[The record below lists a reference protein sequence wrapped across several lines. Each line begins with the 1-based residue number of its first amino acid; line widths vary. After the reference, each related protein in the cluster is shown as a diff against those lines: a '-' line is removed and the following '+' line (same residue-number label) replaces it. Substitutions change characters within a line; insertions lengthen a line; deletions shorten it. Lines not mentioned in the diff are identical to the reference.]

1 MPSHSVPPSSYRRRI
16 DRPPH
21 GRRRTARRWRTAVA
35 SVLVTLVT
43 GGALWA
49 LGAATAHPETVSLLP
64 DDAVPAILTD
74 PDSRP
79 VELGLRFR
87 TSEPVEAVAVQAYLG
102 PNNHGPHQ
110 ATLWSGRGRPLARVQ
125 FGGSAGSGLR
135 EVPLDRPVRLE
146 PGRSYVV
153 SYTAP
158 GGHYST
164 DEYFFDRP
172 ISNGPLS
179 AGEDAGVYTYRPGEF
194 PRSTYR
200 ATNYQV
206 DVVVRPA
213 GSDAEPTTSPTPS
226 ASAPASSA
234 PPSQT
239 ASPSTST
246 GPSAPATSPTAPSTS
261 PSSPTSPSA
270 PTTATSTPTAAPPAG
285 GFPTR
290 ASAGLPDGWQ
300 PKRTVSGTY
309 TISTPGAVVEDLR
322 VTNGTINVTAKN
334 VTLRRVQ
341 AVGSVIANY
350 TSGTCATGLVIEDSE
365 IVRGTAP
372 TTDDAWPAVTSGGYT
387 ARNVLIDGVPEGF
400 RAQGKSAC
408 GGVGIYDSYVRVV
421 SPDVCTDWHGD
432 GIQGYGGGALTV
444 RKTVIDFVDTND
456 CGGTAPFF
464 YPDQDNTSVDIDGLV
479 VSGGGYP
486 FRLGTPG
493 TVRNLY
499 VVDRSWVFG
508 PLDVRCSLVT
518 QWQAAIA
525 TLDSAGQPRPVRDL
539 PCG

>member
-1 MPSHSVPPSSYRRRI
+1 MPSHSMPPSTYRRRI

-21 GRRRTARRWRTAVA
+21 GRRRTTRWRRTAFA
-35 SVLVTLVT
+35 SVLVTLIA
-43 GGALWA
+43 GSGLWA
-49 LGAATAHPETVSLLP
+49 FGTATAHSETVSLLP
-64 DDAVPAILTD
+64 DDAVPAVLTD
-74 PDSRP
+74 SDSRP
-79 VELGLRFR
+79 VELGMRFR
-87 TSEPVEAVAVQAYLG
+87 TSEPVEAVAVQVYLG
-102 PNNHGPHQ
+102 PDNHGPHQ
-110 ATLWSGRGRPLARVQ
+110 ATLWSGRGRALSRVQ
-125 FGGSAGSGLR
+125 LGGAAGDGLR
-135 EVPLDRPVRLE
+135 AATLERPVRLE

-164 DEYFFDRP
+164 DEHFFDRS

-179 AGEDAGVYTYRPGEF
+179 AGANAGVYNYQPGEF

-206 DVVVRPA
+206 DIVVRPA
-213 GSDAEPTTSPTPS
+213 GSGEAPTTSPTPS
-226 ASAPASSA
+226 GSASPSSA
-234 PPSQT
+234 PPSQSS
-239 ASPSTST
+239 SPSTSVS
-246 GPSAPATSPTAPSTS
+246 PSAPASSPTAPSTS
-261 PSSPTSPSA
+261 PSSPTSTPTTSA
-270 PTTATSTPTAAPPAG
+270 PSPTSAPPAG

-300 PKRTVSGTY
+300 PKRSATGTY

-341 AVGSVIANY
+341 AVGSVIVNFA
-350 TSGTCATGLVIEDSE
+350 SATCATGLVIEDSE
-365 IVRGTAP
+365 IVRGSAP
-372 TTDDAWPAVTSGGYT
+372 TTDEAWPAVTSGGYT

-408 GGVGIYDSYVRVV
+408 GGVAIHDSYVRVV

-444 RKTVIDFVDTND
+444 RKTVIDFVDTNN

-464 YPDQDNTSVDIDGLV
+464 YPDQDNTSVDIDGLI

-508 PLDVRCSLVT
+508 PLDVRCSLVS
-518 QWQAAIA
+518 QWQAATA
-525 TLDSAGQPRPVRDL
+525 TLNSAGQPVVVRNL
-539 PCG
+539 PCTT

>member
-1 MPSHSVPPSSYRRRI
+1 MPSHRTPSRSTRW
-16 DRPPH
+16 
-21 GRRRTARRWRTAVA
+21 RRTAFA
-35 SVLVTLVT
+35 SVLVTLIA
-43 GGALWA
+43 GSALWA
-49 LGAATAHPETVSLLP
+49 FGTATAHPETISLLP
-64 DDAVPAILTD
+64 DDAVPAVLTD

-87 TSEPVEAVAVQAYLG
+87 TSEPVEAVAVQVYLG
-102 PNNHGPHQ
+102 PDNHGPHL

-125 FGGSAGSGLR
+125 LDGRAGDGLK
-135 EVPLDRPVRLE
+135 VAKLDRTVRLE

-164 DEYFFDRP
+164 DEHFFDRP

-179 AGEDAGVYTYRPGEF
+179 AGENAGVYSYQPGEF

-206 DVVVRPA
+206 DVVVRPT
-213 GSDAEPTTSPTPS
+213 GSGEEPTTSPTPS
-226 ASAPASSA
+226 ASAPPSSA
-234 PPSQT
+234 PPSESP
-239 ASPSTST
+239 SPSTSVS
-246 GPSAPATSPTAPSTS
+246 PSAPASSSTAPSTS
-261 PSSPTSPSA
+261 SSSPSGA
-270 PTTATSTPTAAPPAG
+270 PTTSTPAPTSAPPAG

-300 PKRTVSGTY
+300 PKRSVTGTY
-309 TISTPGAVVEDLR
+309 TINTPGAVVEDLR
-322 VTNGTINVTAKN
+322 VTNGTIAVNARN

-341 AVGSVIANY
+341 AVGSVIANF

-400 RAQGKSAC
+400 RAQGRSAC
-408 GGVGIYDSYVRVV
+408 GGVAIHDSYVRVV

-444 RKTVIDFVDTND
+444 RKTVIDFVDTNG

-464 YPDQDNTSVDIDGLV
+464 YPDQDNTSVDIDGLI

-508 PLDVRCSLVT
+508 PLDVRCNLVT
-518 QWQAAIA
+518 QWQASTA
-525 TLDSAGQPRPVRDL
+525 TLNSAGQPVVVRNL
-539 PCG
+539 PCTT

>member
-1 MPSHSVPPSSYRRRI
+1 MPSHSMPPSTHRRRI

-21 GRRRTARRWRTAVA
+21 DSRRTTRWRRTAVV
-35 SVLVTLVT
+35 SVLVTLIT
-43 GGALWA
+43 GGALWTF
-49 LGAATAHPETVSLLP
+49 GPATAHPETLSLLP
-64 DDAVPAILTD
+64 DDAVPTVLTD

-87 TSEPVEAVAVQAYLG
+87 TSRPVEAVAVQVYLG
-102 PNNHGPHQ
+102 PHNHGPHP
-110 ATLWSGRGRPLARVQ
+110 ATLWSEGGVPLARVQ
-125 FGGSAGSGLR
+125 VGGAAGEGLKVA
-135 EVPLDRPVRLE
+135 ELDRPIRLE

-158 GGHYST
+158 RGHYST
-164 DEYFFDRP
+164 DEYFFDRS

-179 AGEDAGVYTYRPGEF
+179 AGTNAGVYTYEPGEF

-206 DVVVRPA
+206 DVVVRPT
-213 GSDAEPTTSPTPS
+213 GSDEEPTTSPSPSGSPTPS
-226 ASAPASSA
+226 GA
-234 PPSQT
+234 PPTLSP
-239 ASPSTST
+239 SPSTSA
-246 GPSAPATSPTAPSTS
+246 GPTAPASTPTAPSAS
-261 PSSPTSPSA
+261 PSSPSSA
-270 PTTATSTPTAAPPAG
+270 PTTAAPSPTSAPPSG

-300 PKRTVSGTY
+300 PKRSVTGTY
-309 TISTPGAVVEDLR
+309 TINTPGAVVEDLR
-322 VTNGTINVTAKN
+322 VTNGTINVTARN

-350 TSGTCATGLVIEDSE
+350 TSATCATGLVIEDSE
-365 IVRGTAP
+365 IVRGAAP
-372 TTDDAWPAVTSGGYT
+372 TTDEAWPAVTSGGYT

-400 RAQGKSAC
+400 RAQGRSAC

-444 RKTVIDFVDTND
+444 RKTVIDFVDTNN

-493 TVRNLY
+493 SVRNLY

-508 PLDVRCSLVT
+508 PLDVRCSLIT
-518 QWQAAIA
+518 QWQAATA
-525 TLDSAGQPRPVRDL
+525 TLNSAGQPVVVRNL
-539 PCG
+539 PCTT